1 VIGATRNPPVVDK
14 ASHYKVTKL
23 RHISV
28 RFILVFLGF
37 ASLALAQT
45 TAPSLPGDPAAR
57 SSTQEVQGPSPQ
69 QNQSQQ
75 PSHTQSPSPPRE
87 EQNSWQGA
95 PLTPRGSIV
104 STVTDVNDDPVLG
117 ATVVLQGP
125 IASDRRTASTND
137 NGFFEIRDVEPGI
150 PYHVAISATG
160 FADWASPVFILDPG
174 QYKILDVS
182 KLRIEEVQTTVTVS
196 PESVEEIAL
205 QQVKIEEKQRG
216 FGIIPNFFQVYGPN
230 LAPLSAKLKFS
241 LAFRFAT
248 DPFSVARVAIL
259 AGVGQAAKTPN
270 YVQGAKGF
278 SERFSAN
285 YVNSFTQ
292 IMIGGAVLP
301 SLLHQDPRY
310 FYQGTGTKKSRA
322 VHAISNLLITKGDN
336 GHSQPNYSSLGGDL
350 ASAAISTFYYPES
363 NRDAGLFFQNF
374 AVNSAAHM
382 AFRLLEEFVF
392 RPSR

>member
-1 VIGATRNPPVVDK
+1 MLAALLVKTVVDK

-23 RHISV
+23 WHISV
-28 RFILVFLGF
+28 TVMLVFPAF

-45 TAPSLPGDPAAR
+45 TAPSLAGDPTAKF
-57 SSTQEVQGPSPQ
+57 STQEVQGPLPRQNLPQ
-69 QNQSQQ
+69 QPNQ
-75 PSHTQSPSPPRE
+75 PQSPLPP
-87 EQNSWQGA
+87 
-95 PLTPRGSIV
+95 LRGSIV

-125 IASDRRTASTND
+125 IASDRRTAATND

-196 PESVEEIAL
+196 PESSDEIAI

-259 AGVGQAAKTPN
+259 AGIGQATKTPN

-322 VHAISNLLITKGDN
+322 VHAISNLFITKGDN

-374 AVNSAAHM
+374 AVNSAAHV

>member
-1 VIGATRNPPVVDK
+1 M
-14 ASHYKVTKL
+14 
-23 RHISV
+23 
-28 RFILVFLGF
+28 FILVLPVL
-37 ASLALAQT
+37 ASLTLLAQT
-45 TAPSLPGDPAAR
+45 TAPSPPGDPATK

-69 QNQSQQ
+69 PNPQ
-75 PSHTQSPSPPRE
+75 PGNIS
-87 EQNSWQGA
+87 G
-95 PLTPRGSIV
+95 
-104 STVTDVNDDPVLG
+104 TVTDVNDDAVIG

-125 IASDRRTASTND
+125 VTSDGRTVITND
-137 NGFFEIRDVEPGI
+137 NGFFEIRDVTPGI
-150 PYHVAISATG
+150 SYDVTISASG
-160 FADWASPVFILDPG
+160 FANWTSAFTLDPG

-196 PESVEEIAL
+196 PETAEEIAI

-216 FGIIPNFFQVYGPN
+216 VGIVPNFFAIYVPN
-230 LAPLSAKLKFS
+230 PEPLTAKLKFS
-241 LAFRFAT
+241 LAFRFAR

-259 AGVGQAAKTPN
+259 SGVGQATNTPN

-278 SERFSAN
+278 GERFSAN
-285 YVNSFTQ
+285 YANSFTQ

-322 VHAISNLLITKGDN
+322 VHAISNLFITKGDN

-350 ASAAISTFYYPES
+350 ASAAIPTFYYPES
-363 NRDAGLFFQNF
+363 NRGAGLFFQNF

-392 RPSR
+392 RPAK

>member
-1 VIGATRNPPVVDK
+1 MI
-14 ASHYKVTKL
+14 
-23 RHISV
+23 
-28 RFILVFLGF
+28 ILVLPAF

-45 TAPSLPGDPAAR
+45 TAPSSTARSLTGDPTAK
-57 SSTQEVQGPSPQ
+57 SITQEVQGPLPH
-69 QNQSQQ
+69 QNQPRQ
-75 PSHTQSPSPPRE
+75 PNQPQSPLPP
-87 EQNSWQGA
+87 
-95 PLTPRGSIV
+95 LRGSIV
-104 STVTDVNDDPVLG
+104 STVTDVNDDPVLD

-125 IASDRRTASTND
+125 IASDRRTVATND

-160 FADWASPVFILDPG
+160 FADWASPVFSLDPG

-196 PESVEEIAL
+196 PESSNEMAI
-205 QQVKIEEKQRG
+205 QQVRIEEKQRG
-216 FGIIPNFFQVYGPN
+216 FRIIPNFFQVYGPN

-259 AGVGQAAKTPN
+259 AGVGQATKTPN

-285 YVNSFTQ
+285 YANSFTQ

-322 VHAISNLLITKGDN
+322 VHAISNLFITKGDN

-363 NRDAGLFFQNF
+363 NRDAALFFQNF

>member
-1 VIGATRNPPVVDK
+1 
-14 ASHYKVTKL
+14 VTKL
-23 RHISV
+23 WHISV
-28 RFILVFLGF
+28 TFILVLPAF

-45 TAPSLPGDPAAR
+45 TAPSLPGDPTA
-57 SSTQEVQGPSPQ
+57 STQEVREPSPQ
-69 QNQSQQ
+69 QNQ
-75 PSHTQSPSPPRE
+75 PQSPLPP
-87 EQNSWQGA
+87 
-95 PLTPRGSIV
+95 PRGSIV
-104 STVTDVNDDPVLG
+104 STVTDVNDDPVPG
-117 ATVVLQGP
+117 ASVVLQGP
-125 IASDRRTASTND
+125 VASDRRTVATNG
-137 NGFFEIRDVEPGI
+137 NGFFEIHDIEPGI
-150 PYHVAISATG
+150 PYHIAISATG

-174 QYKILDVS
+174 QYKMLDVS

-196 PESVEEIAL
+196 PESSNEMAI

-216 FGIIPNFFQVYGPN
+216 FGIIPNFFEVYGPSP
-230 LAPLSAKLKFS
+230 APLSAKLKFS
-241 LAFRFAT
+241 LAFRFAR

-259 AGVGQAAKTPN
+259 AGVGQATNTPN

-285 YVNSFTQ
+285 YANSFTQ

-322 VHAISNLLITKGDN
+322 VHALSNLFITKGDN
-336 GHSQPNYSSLGGDL
+336 GHTQPNYSSLGGDL

-363 NRDAGLFFQNF
+363 NRGAGLFFQNF
-374 AVNSAAHM
+374 AINSAAHM

>member
-1 VIGATRNPPVVDK
+1 M
-14 ASHYKVTKL
+14 TKHW
-23 RHISV
+23 HISV
-28 RFILVFLGF
+28 RFILVLPAF

-45 TAPSLPGDPAAR
+45 TAPSPTALSLTGDLTAK
-57 SSTQEVQGPSPQ
+57 SSTQEVQGPLPP
-69 QNQSQQ
+69 QNQPRQ
-75 PSHTQSPSPPRE
+75 PNQPQSPLPP
-87 EQNSWQGA
+87 
-95 PLTPRGSIV
+95 LRGSIV

-125 IASDRRTASTND
+125 IASDRRTVATND

-160 FADWASPVFILDPG
+160 FADWTSPVFSLDAG

-196 PESVEEIAL
+196 PESFEEIAR

-248 DPFSVARVAIL
+248 DPFSVARVAML
-259 AGVGQAAKTPN
+259 AGLGQATKTPN
-270 YVQGAKGF
+270 YVQGVKGF

-322 VHAISNLLITKGDN
+322 VHAISNLFITKGDN

-363 NRDAGLFFQNF
+363 NRDAALFFQNF